1 MKLKKILFIIS
12 ISLIMFISLNVNV
25 YADMGPKPK
34 TIINITG
41 IEGKYVAAFASK
53 KAYGPNFDYQFWCDN
68 YKDSEYNY
76 IQYNPIMEYSDEDG
90 FKWITTYYICEGES
104 EIGFYYYRPKEFK
117 LIIYKDDKLYK
128 VTDIINCY
136 AFTSKYEINFN
147 ANNQTIKIKNTY
159 PYFKEILLFILRLS
173 ITFAIEIGLFFLFRL
188 YTKRNIFVVGITNI
202 ITQVLLNIILNL
214 ELYFNGS
221 LSAIFLY
228 ILLEFLILIIEPI
241 IYVIFTRNKNKFLVL
256 LYGIL
261 ANILSFVIG
270 GILLTFITI

>member
-1 MKLKKILFIIS
+1 MKLKKVLLIIS
-12 ISLIMFISLNVNV
+12 ITLIIFISINIPVQ
-25 YADMGPKPK
+25 ADMGPKPK

-41 IEGKYVAAFASK
+41 IEGEYVAAFASK
-53 KAYGPNFDYQFWCDN
+53 EAYGPNFDYQFWCDN

-76 IQYNPIMEYSDEDG
+76 LKYNPIMEYSDEDG
-90 FKWITTYYICEGES
+90 FKWITKYYKCEGES

-117 LIIYKDDKLYK
+117 LVIYKDDKLYK

-173 ITFAIEIGLFFLFRL
+173 ITLAIEIGLFFLFRL
-188 YTKRNIFVVGITNI
+188 YTKRNILVVGITNI

-221 LSAIFLY
+221 LSTILLY
-228 ILLEFLILIIEPI
+228 IILEVFILIIEPI
-241 IYVIFTRNKNKFLVL
+241 IYIIFTRNKNKFLVL

-270 GILLTFITI
+270 VILLLCITI